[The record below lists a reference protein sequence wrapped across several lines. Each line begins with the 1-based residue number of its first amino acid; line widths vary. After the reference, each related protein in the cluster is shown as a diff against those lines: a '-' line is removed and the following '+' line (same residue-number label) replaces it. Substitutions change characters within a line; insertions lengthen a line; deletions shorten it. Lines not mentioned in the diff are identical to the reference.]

1 MESPLPSAITD
12 ELKQR
17 SRETILDYERL
28 ILDLHSG
35 RFFWN
40 VGSLPDRFISYFIN
54 LSGHY
59 WHVVLATP

>member
-28 ILDLHSG
+28 ILDIHSG
-35 RFFWN
+35 RF
-40 VGSLPDRFISYFIN
+40 GECGRSLPDILLIF
-54 LSGHY
+54 
-59 WHVVLATP
+59 LAITGMWFWLG